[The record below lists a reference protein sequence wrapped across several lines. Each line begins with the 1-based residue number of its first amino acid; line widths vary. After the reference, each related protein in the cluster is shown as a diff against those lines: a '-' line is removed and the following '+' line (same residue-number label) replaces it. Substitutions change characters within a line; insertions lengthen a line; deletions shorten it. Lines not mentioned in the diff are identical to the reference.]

1 MSIHAVFLF
10 NAAALVIIGIFGILT
25 RRNIIKILLAMNIL
39 QTGVN
44 LLLVAIGWRH
54 DAVAPIITEHTSSVT
69 LFVDPLPQAMVLT
82 AIVIAFGTTALGLI
96 IAINYFRSHGSLQTG
111 SFLYEQVKSDEDEV
125 VQ

>member
-44 LLLVAIGWRH
+44 LLLVAILYEKDH
-54 DAVAPIITEHTSSVT
+54 DIPWS
-69 LFVDPLPQAMVLT
+69 
-82 AIVIAFGTTALGLI
+82 FGTPG
-96 IAINYFRSHGSLQTG
+96 
-111 SFLYEQVKSDEDEV
+111 
-125 VQ
+125 

>member
-1 MSIHAVFLF
+1 MSMHGLFLY

-25 RRNIIKILLAMNIL
+25 RKNIIKILLAINIL

-44 LLLVAIGWRH
+44 LLLVAIGWNPEGI
-54 DAVAPIITEHTSSVT
+54 APIITERTSSVVS
-69 LFVDPLPQAMVLT
+69 FVDPLPQAMVLT

-96 IAINYFRSHGSLQTG
+96 IAINYYRSHGSLETR
-111 SFLYEQVKSDEDEV
+111 SFMYEQMKSDEDEV